1 MLRFPT
7 RPRPGSL
14 TEFLASD
21 QVRHQLRDHLRL
33 DARRRR
39 AWVAGAARVRIDYP
53 WTVGRKGQGQDVE
66 EFQYFERWFA
76 EIGDR
81 AARHGGGQRAVDGRI
96 EALAQG
102 IVSDG
107 NGPAEFDTS
116 AECR

>member
-1 MLRFPT
+1 MRKRRFDK
-7 RPRPGSL
+7 RACHYDRRD
-14 TEFLASD
+14 LAGDESTITD
-21 QVRHQLRDHLRL
+21 
-33 DARRRR
+33 
-39 AWVAGAARVRIDYP
+39 RIDYP